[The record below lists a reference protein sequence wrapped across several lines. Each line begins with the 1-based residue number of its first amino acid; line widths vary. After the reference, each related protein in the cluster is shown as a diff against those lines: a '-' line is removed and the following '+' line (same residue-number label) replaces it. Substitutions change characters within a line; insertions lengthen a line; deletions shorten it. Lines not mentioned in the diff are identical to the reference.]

1 MFNSQ
6 KKKILATIIFLTS
19 LCTITFVIISYF
31 SVQRAVISQM
41 KNDGTTL
48 VGTVNT
54 QIKNYKLDETGK
66 ISAIIADVK
75 KEGKGNIVYV
85 SLVDT
90 NMKMIVSSDDVK
102 SSIKK
107 EEENTDTVKKSS
119 EGTDAVASATEQGN
133 VNSVVKEE
141 KTTGFIFKAPDG
153 QKVYNVS
160 APFYENSKLA
170 GTINI
175 GISLENMY
183 SVILGCILQTLA
195 ISLGIQALAL
205 VLGFII
211 SKNISMPLT
220 KIVDK
225 LEDFSE
231 GDLTVSFESKSKDE
245 IKKLTESLNNCLHIL
260 KKTIS
265 QIKDTAQGLNKI
277 SHYLTAS
284 GQEAAASSEEVSQAI
299 DGVFKGMAEQTTN
312 ISEIVV
318 VIDRFGQRLDD
329 IQNKVRLLSESGI
342 EIKQSA
348 DNGAVKLEELVESIH
363 DVKDSFEHTEESFK
377 FLNINVGK
385 IGEVTNVIN
394 NVAEQT
400 NLLALNAAIEAAR
413 AGEAG
418 KGFAVVAEEIRKLS
432 KQVLESSMNI
442 NGLIQLVGNGT
453 SDVSELTAVLSGK
466 LGNQM
471 RIIEGTVDSFKNIQN
486 EVNSTMPQIDE
497 AYRALN
503 SSVEEKETIKSR
515 AEELAAV
522 SEEVSASTVEISSSV
537 TKQSETIT
545 QLSTTAQELNAM
557 AEGLNEEIKKFKV

>member
-66 ISAIIADVK
+66 ISTIIADVK

-160 APFYENSKLA
+160 APFYENSKLV

-175 GISLENMY
+175 GISLKNMY

-557 AEGLNEEIKKFKV
+557 AEGLNEEIKKFKI